1 MEKIRKNLALVLA
14 ACCIVSGLDTMLQ
27 ISTITFVSF
36 TKHFPREVAIGV
48 SLLLGCGVAWLLDKV
63 NRDLLTPTIEGFT
76 SKKFST
82 NKGLYSY
89 LLVFCVL
96 LGGAS
101 ISISYYTR
109 DQVAAS
115 IVSPPTL
122 HNITAE
128 TAKLGGNETAAL
140 EAQKADLKATYKK
153 EIQAAKS
160 TKIAALAATGN
171 AWAAQKQSSL
181 INSIEAKLST
191 KTEAINGKIA
201 ALLDRQS
208 ENKNRLVTQLQ
219 SENVAAINAANTKI
233 DVVSSLLMYISIGC
247 TLGMFFASLGL
258 AWLWSAYKIGQNPLP
273 DVPNQRK
280 NNPENNSTPPNSN
293 TPGARTAAL
302 RNTNRLRDT
311 VNVTSMETPP
321 DNTVI
326 TPPTPINSNTVNTEI
341 DQTVNIVYQ
350 NGGLIVVEKEGD
362 YKAIFNSLPMD
373 KTKLSQYISV
383 FQGRYLKA
391 QSQRVSDELK
401 NKIAILQKCK
411 TDMYG

>member
-14 ACCIVSGLDTMLQ
+14 ACCLVSGLDTMLQ
-27 ISTITFVSF
+27 ISTITHISLV
-36 TKHFPREVAIGV
+36 KHFPREVALGLSI
-48 SLLLGCGVAWLLDKV
+48 LLGGALAWLLDKV

-89 LLVFCVL
+89 LLIFCVG

-101 ISISYYTR
+101 IAVSYYTR

-122 HNITAE
+122 HNITEE

-160 TKIAALAATGN
+160 TKIAALAATGHH
-171 AWAAQKQSSL
+171 WAATKQSSL

-219 SENVAAINAANTKI
+219 TENVAAINAANSKI

-273 DVPNQRK
+273 DVSNQRR
-280 NNPENNSTPPNSN
+280 NNPENNSTPQNSN

-302 RNTNRLRDT
+302 RTNRLRET
-311 VNVTSMETPP
+311 VNVTNMKTTP

-326 TPPTPINSNTVNTEI
+326 TPQTPINTNTE
-341 DQTVNIVYQ
+341 TNEAVKVVYK
-350 NGGLIVVEKEGD
+350 NGGLIVVEKEGK
-362 YKAIFNSLPMD
+362 YKAIFNGVTMD
-373 KTKLSQYISV
+373 NSHLKTYIKIA
-383 FQGRYLKA
+383 QGRFLKA
-391 QSQRVSDELK
+391 KTTDASERLK
-401 NKIAILQKCK
+401 NKLAIFNKCK